1 MVNVYVVT
9 FVIYIFFTMTAMSM
23 INFSAKM
30 KLVLERKGLHLFFLC
45 SLSSGYV
52 IVFIGKMIYFPY
64 IFHLIT
70 EGIPEFRPPGH
81 SNIDLWDIV
90 KQNMPNISLLDL
102 SKNIIRILKWQYYF
116 LNDMQVSKESNTLSS
131 RKEHRLFEVILPSQ
145 SLFQFLTW
153 Y

>member
-1 MVNVYVVT
+1 MVNVFVVT
-9 FVIYIFFTMTAMSM
+9 FVIFIIVTMTVMSK

-30 KLVLERKGLHLFFLC
+30 KLALERKGLYLFFLC

-81 SNIDLWDIV
+81 SNIDI
-90 KQNMPNISLLDL
+90 
-102 SKNIIRILKWQYYF
+102 
-116 LNDMQVSKESNTLSS
+116 
-131 RKEHRLFEVILPSQ
+131 
-145 SLFQFLTW
+145 
-153 Y
+153 

>member
-1 MVNVYVVT
+1 
-9 FVIYIFFTMTAMSM
+9 M

-81 SNIDLWDIV
+81 SNIDIWDIV

-102 SKNIIRILKWQYYF
+102 SK
-116 LNDMQVSKESNTLSS
+116 T
-131 RKEHRLFEVILPSQ
+131 
-145 SLFQFLTW
+145 
-153 Y
+153 

>member
-1 MVNVYVVT
+1 
-9 FVIYIFFTMTAMSM
+9 M

-30 KLVLERKGLHLFFLC
+30 KLALEQKGLHLFFLC

-81 SNIDLWDIV
+81 SNIDIWDIV

-102 SKNIIRILKWQYYF
+102 SK
-116 LNDMQVSKESNTLSS
+116 T
-131 RKEHRLFEVILPSQ
+131 
-145 SLFQFLTW
+145 
-153 Y
+153 